1 MIPGTRIGSYEI
13 VAVIGAGGMG
23 EVYRARDTKLGRE
36 VALKVLPEAFASDA
50 ERLARFE
57 REAKLLA
64 SLNHPNIAAIYGFE
78 DSSGTGTPARA
89 LVMELVEGQTLAE
102 RIAGA
107 AAVSKTGTGRVSGS
121 VGAGA
126 VSPSG
131 TQKARFKPAPATR
144 AGIPLDETLPIARQ
158 IAEGLEYAH
167 ERGIVHRDLKPA
179 NVKITPDGLVK
190 ILDFGLAKALAGETA
205 AADPSTSPTL
215 SHLATQAGIILG
227 TAAYMAPEQA
237 KGKPVDRRAD
247 IWAFGCVLYEMLVG
261 RPAFDGETVTD
272 ILAAVVM
279 KEPDWSALPEATPR
293 AIRTLLTRCLKKD
306 PKQRLRDIGEA
317 RIAIEETIAGHAE
330 SEPSASAT
338 QAVSAP
344 VARGRGALVWGI
356 AGLVAGAAIIAA
368 VWFVTQKPPAPA
380 TPVALSIQ
388 IPQNHPFLND
398 LSSIAITP
406 NGRQIAYVTGSED
419 GSSQI
424 WIRSL
429 GDFAARPVAGT
440 EGAHSPFFSPDGQW
454 LGYFANGKLEK
465 ISLAGG
471 VPQVLC
477 SGTAGNGSATWAPGG
492 TIYFSG
498 GFGALLRVSGDGGD
512 CRHILSPNAST
523 GAVAIGQP
531 SILPGGRSLLVAVE
545 NGFGGQQSNVAVLS
559 LKTRKLKILLQDAT
573 NPSYVAP
580 GYLVFGRAGT
590 LWGAPFDAKS
600 LQLAGPPAPLV
611 SGVADNE
618 GGTFDQFAVSESGML
633 IYAPGSE
640 AHPEREIVE
649 TDRSGNA
656 QVISTSP
663 RPYEDLSL
671 SPDGKRLTL
680 TIEGSLWNVWT
691 FDLATKTLARLTF
704 QDDNRDPFWTA
715 DGKDIAYTSLR
726 NGRWGIYE
734 KAADGSGQER
744 LLFHSPVWSVVTSF
758 SPDGRTMAF
767 FQDDPATGADIFLL
781 PLDPL
786 GKPRVF
792 LRTPASEWFAQF
804 SPGGRW
810 IAYESNESGRS
821 EIYVQPAAATGG
833 KWQISSGGGMRPV
846 WPKDDHEIFYRN
858 AGKLMAV
865 PVQTSPTFSAGTP
878 HMLFQDNYFSSGHD
892 FDATPDGKHF
902 FFIKSLTEASA
913 PTELHVI
920 LNWTKGLAARIRP
933 AP

>member
-13 VAVIGAGGMG
+13 VGAIGAGGMG
-23 EVYRARDTKLGRE
+23 EVYRARDTKLGRD
-36 VALKVLPEAFASDA
+36 VALKVLPEVFASEA

-64 SLNHPNIAAIYGFE
+64 SLNHPNIAAIHGFE
-78 DSSGTGTPARA
+78 DSGGVHA

-102 RIAGA
+102 RIVGA
-107 AAVSKTGTGRVSGS
+107 AAASKTGAGLVSGP
-121 VGAGA
+121 AGTNPG
-126 VSPSG
+126 STSG
-131 TQKARFKPAPATR
+131 TQKTRFQPALATGN
-144 AGIPLDETLPIARQ
+144 GIPFEDALPIAKQ
-158 IAEGLEYAH
+158 IAEGIEYAH
-167 ERGIVHRDLKPA
+167 ERGVVHRDLKPA

-247 IWAFGCVLYEMLVG
+247 IWAFGCVLYEVFSG
-261 RPAFDGETVTD
+261 KQAFSGETVTD

-279 KEPDWSALPEATPR
+279 KEPDWSALPETTPR
-293 AIRTLLTRCLKKD
+293 SIRTLLARCLKKD

-317 RIAIEETIAGHAE
+317 RIAIEEAIAGRSE
-330 SEPSASAT
+330 PEPSAPDVQAAPARVARRHSALAWGAAGLFVGA
-338 QAVSAP
+338 AVVAAAWFATRKAPAP
-344 VARGRGALVWGI
+344 VA
-356 AGLVAGAAIIAA
+356 
-368 VWFVTQKPPAPA
+368 
-380 TPVALSIQ
+380 PVALSIQ
-388 IPQNHPFLND
+388 IPHDHPFLND
-398 LSSIAITP
+398 LSSIAIAP
-406 NGRQIAYVTGSED
+406 SGRQIAYVAGSVD
-419 GSSQI
+419 SSSQI
-424 WIRSL
+424 WIRQF
-429 GDFAARPVAGT
+429 GDFTAQPVPGT
-440 EGAHSPFFSPDGQW
+440 EGGHSPFFSPDGQW
-454 LGYFANGKLEK
+454 LGFFANGKLEK

-477 SGTAGNGSATWAPGG
+477 SGNSGNGGGTWAPDG

-498 GFGALLRVSGDGGD
+498 GFGALMSVPGDGGD
-512 CRHILSPNAST
+512 CRQIISPKAST

-531 SILPGGRSLLVAVE
+531 NVLPGGESLLVAVE
-545 NGFGGQQSNVAVLS
+545 NGFGGQQSGVAVLS
-559 LKTRKLKILLQDAT
+559 LKTRKLKTLLQDAV
-573 NPSYVAP
+573 NPKYIAP
-580 GYLVFGRAGT
+580 GYLVFGREGT
-590 LWGAPFDAKS
+590 LWGAPFDAKN
-600 LQLAGPPAPLV
+600 LQLAGPAVPLV
-611 SGVADNE
+611 SGIADNE
-618 GGTFDQFAVSESGML
+618 GGTFEQFSVSEGGML

-640 AHPEREIVE
+640 TRPEREIVE
-649 TDRSGNA
+649 TDRTGNA

-663 RPYEDLSL
+663 RPYEDLDL
-671 SPDGKRLTL
+671 SPDGKRLAL
-680 TIEGSLWNVWT
+680 TMEGSLWSIWT
-691 FDLATKTLARLTF
+691 FDLATKTLTRLTF

-726 NGRWGIYE
+726 GGHWGIYQ

-744 LLFHSPVWSVVTSF
+744 LLFRPPVWSVVSSF
-758 SPDGRTMAF
+758 SPDGRTIAF

-781 PLDPL
+781 PLDPV

-792 LRTPASEWFAQF
+792 LRTPAAEWFAQY
-804 SPGGRW
+804 SPDGRW

-878 HMLFQDNYFSSGHD
+878 HELFPDNYFSSGHD
-892 FDATPDGKHF
+892 YDATPDGKHF

-913 PTELHVI
+913 PTELRVV
-920 LNWTKGLAARIRP
+920 LNWAKSLATRIRP
-933 AP
+933 AQ

>member
-13 VAVIGAGGMG
+13 VGAIGAGGMG

-64 SLNHPNIAAIYGFE
+64 SLNHPNIAAIHGFE
-78 DSSGTGTPARA
+78 DSAGVHA
-89 LVMELVEGQTLAE
+89 LIMELVEGQTLAE
-102 RIAGA
+102 KIAGF
-107 AAVSKTGTGRVSGS
+107 
-121 VGAGA
+121 VGAGSI
-126 VSPSG
+126 SPSG
-131 TQKARFKPAPATR
+131 TQGVRFQPAPTMGN
-144 AGIPLDETLPIARQ
+144 GIPLEDALPIAKQ
-158 IAEGLEYAH
+158 ISEGLEYAH

-179 NVKITPDGLVK
+179 NVKITPDGVVK

-247 IWAFGCVLYEMLVG
+247 IWAFGCVLYEMLTG
-261 RPAFDGETVTD
+261 KHAFDGETVTD

-279 KEPDWSALPEATPR
+279 KEPDWSALPETTPR
-293 AIRTLLTRCLKKD
+293 SIRNLLSRCLKKD

-317 RIAIEETIAGHAE
+317 RIAIDEAIAGRSE
-330 SEPSASAT
+330 PEPSASAM
-338 QAVSAP
+338 QAVP
-344 VARGRGALVWGI
+344 TLVARRRGALVWGI
-356 AGLVAGAAIIAA
+356 VGLVAGAAIVAA
-368 VWFVTQKPPAPA
+368 FWFATQKPTAP
-380 TPVALSIQ
+380 TTSLALSIQ
-388 IPQNHPFLND
+388 IPQDHPFLND
-398 LSSIAITP
+398 LSSIAIAP
-406 NGRQIAYVTGSED
+406 SGRQIAYVTGSAD
-419 GSSQI
+419 GSSHI
-424 WIRSL
+424 WIRDL
-429 GDFAARPVAGT
+429 GDFTARLVPGT
-440 EGAHSPFFSPDGQW
+440 ESAQSPFFSPDGQW
-454 LGYFANGKLEK
+454 LGYFANGRLEK
-465 ISLAGG
+465 IPIAGG

-477 SGTAGNGSATWAPGG
+477 SGAPGNGSATWAPGG

-498 GFGALLRVSGDGGD
+498 GFGALLSVSGDGGD
-512 CRHILSPNAST
+512 CQRIISPNEST

-531 SILPGGRSLLVAVE
+531 SVLPDGKSLLVAVE
-545 NGFGGQQSNVAVLS
+545 NGFGGQQSSVAVLS
-559 LKTRKLKILLQDAT
+559 LKTRKLKMLLQDGT
-573 NPSYVAP
+573 NPGYVAP

-600 LQLAGPPAPLV
+600 LRLAGPAVPLV
-611 SGVADNE
+611 SGVVDNE

-633 IYAPGSE
+633 VYAPGGE
-640 AHPEREIVE
+640 TRPEREIVE

-671 SPDGKRLTL
+671 SPDGNRLAL

-691 FDLATKTLARLTF
+691 FDIASKTLARLTF

-715 DGKDIAYTSLR
+715 DGKNVVYTSLR

-744 LLFHSPVWSVVTSF
+744 LLSRSSVWSVASSF

-767 FQDDPATGADIFLL
+767 FQEDPATGPDIFLL

-792 LRTPASEWFAQF
+792 LRTPAAEWFPQF
-804 SPGGRW
+804 SPDSRW
-810 IAYESNESGRS
+810 IAYESNESGRT
-821 EIYVQPAAATGG
+821 EVYVQPAAAAGG

-846 WPKDDHEIFYRN
+846 WPRKDPEIFYRN

-878 HMLFQDNYFSSGHD
+878 HELFPDNYFSSGHD
-892 FDATPDGKHF
+892 YDATRDGKHF

-913 PTELHVI
+913 PTELRVV
-920 LNWTKGLAARIRP
+920 LNWTKDLAARIRSTP
-933 AP
+933 